1 MDTAEEYFGK
11 EHIEYATQEII
22 KQYGLEYYDA
32 RSCAISALEGL
43 DSHGGSA
50 KDHQVVK
57 KVIETVVSSWIK
69 K

>member
-1 MDTAEEYFGK
+1 MDTPEDYFGK

-22 KQYGLEYYDA
+22 KQYGLDYNDA
-32 RSCAISALEGL
+32 RSFAINALEGL

-50 KDHQVVK
+50 KDHQAVK
-57 KVIETVVSSWIK
+57 EVIKTVVSSWIK